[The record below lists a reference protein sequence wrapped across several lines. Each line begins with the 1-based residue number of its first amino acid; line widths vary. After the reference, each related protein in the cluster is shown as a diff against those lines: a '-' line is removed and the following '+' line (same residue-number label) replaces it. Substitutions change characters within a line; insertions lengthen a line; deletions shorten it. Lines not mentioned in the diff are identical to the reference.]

1 VLLIGGVPFPETVT
15 MFWNFVGRSREELAE
30 AARSWNADDG
40 RFGTVAS
47 PLERIPSPPPW
58 WRQD

>member
-1 VLLIGGVPFPETVT
+1 
-15 MFWNFVGRSREELAE
+15 MFWNFVGRSRVELAE

-47 PLERIPSPPPW
+47 PLERIPSPAPW